1 MAGIGDIKM
10 TFHVDTSELEAAIMR
25 VRAGLDVRTKCAV
38 ASCVR
43 QGLERNLI
51 VTSIGPAAGAKHDIF
66 LYVCDEHS
74 GDLSAVMSEDKTA
87 PPTLIEEG

>member
-10 TFHVDTSELEAAIMR
+10 TLKVDTSELEAAIMR

-51 VTSIGPAAGAKHDIF
+51 QTSIGPAASAKHDIF
-66 LYVCDEHS
+66 LYTCDEHF
-74 GDLSAVMSEDKTA
+74 GDVSALNGEDTTA
-87 PPTLIEEG
+87 APLFEEV

>member
-10 TFHVDTSELEAAIMR
+10 NIHVDTSELEAAIMR
-25 VRAGLDVRTKCAV
+25 IRAGLDVRTKCAV

-51 VTSIGPAAGAKHDIF
+51 QTSIGPAAGVKHDIF
-66 LYVCDEHS
+66 LYTCDEHF
-74 GDLSAVMSEDKTA
+74 GDLSAFNGEDTTA
-87 PPTLIEEG
+87 PVLREEG